1 MTQVRLAKGWS
12 QAELAARA
20 GISRDVVA
28 NLETSRRGSIGLS
41 QALAIA
47 DALEVSL
54 EALMS
59 DRPLEVHVKTVTIQ

>member
-1 MTQVRLAKGWS
+1 MTRVRTAKGWS
-12 QAELAARA
+12 QADLAARA

-59 DRPLEVHVKTVTIQ
+59 DRPFEINIKTVTIQ